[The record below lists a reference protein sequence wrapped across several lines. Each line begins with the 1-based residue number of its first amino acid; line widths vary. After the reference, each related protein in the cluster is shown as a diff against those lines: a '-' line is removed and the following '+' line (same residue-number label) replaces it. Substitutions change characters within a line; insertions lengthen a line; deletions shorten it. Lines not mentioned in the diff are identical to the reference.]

1 MFGSSL
7 VFDPVSG
14 PLKPFIGGLQWAG
27 LLNWDQPWGEGQL
40 NLGAVVLFKFT
51 FAIITPALLLVAVI
65 KRINFGAWMAS
76 LVAWSTFVY
85 LP

>member
-1 MFGSSL
+1 
-7 VFDPVSG
+7 VN
-14 PLKPFIGGLQWAG
+14 PLNPYSVACRWAG
-27 LLNWDQPWGEGQL
+27 LLNWDRPWGEGQL

-51 FAIITPALLLVAVI
+51 FAIITPALLLVAVMEQ
-65 KRINFGAWMAS
+65 INVGAWMAS

>member
-1 MFGSSL
+1 MN
-7 VFDPVSG
+7 
-14 PLKPFIGGLQWAG
+14 PLNPYSVACRWAG
-27 LLNWDQPWGEGQL
+27 LLNWDRPWGEGQL

-51 FAIITPALLLVAVI
+51 FAIITPALLLVAVMEQ
-65 KRINFGAWMAS
+65 INVGAWMAS